1 MKIKRAVPKKIS
13 QPPLELKEVI
23 DRASEVI
30 EEELPLL
37 LNGFQEWKYA
47 RGDLFHWVTV
57 LNRFDGILERICKEY
72 VLKSVQTIVFTI
84 KTKELLL
91 AILRFSTILLDN
103 CSNRNIYNSCNY
115 LNDLLYSTDIDVV
128 EHTLCL
134 SLRLAQRVSS
144 QRYYRSN
151 YFISSERCLK
161 LAMSLQQS
169 SQERGTSGIDM
180 VKLLSDSY
188 ATDIYKSVYYAFYRH
203 LNPIEAIALS
213 STKDKETLS
222 STPVSKG
229 KVKENQSLSLSESI
243 DDSAEGMTAIKI
255 GSEKL
260 YNRQVE
266 DIFSDAISTYNIPT
280 ANYFDLMLRIRFA
293 KYVYDKKKRQQLVC
307 IKILAIA
314 VLAYTVQEHVLHSR
328 FFIFEPDIII
338 NLAQLI
344 HPDNKIS
351 KEIEIASFYALEA
364 LAHHRPKLM
373 DVLLALN
380 ASVNHGILMYV
391 FRTMIIELEN
401 SGFTKVFLKEYV
413 DALFLLIHY
422 LTTTQ
427 QGGNMLTSAGII
439 SFLIRL
445 LKNKTPK
452 AIRAV
457 TKATSLLDHLT
468 YGFPSTFSSF
478 CSARGLDVLVER
490 IKCEV
495 DYNIEQFLLPGK
507 TSKTSLIEHSMSQE
521 RFIVLK
527 TMLKFTLHMMQSTGT
542 SDGLRN
548 LIDSSLLETLKKIF
562 IYFEDFGP
570 SIIAMSINILS
581 TFIHNEPTSY
591 SIIHEVKLSETFLKM
606 TSSLILP
613 SPDVISAIPNAFG
626 AICLNT
632 QGMEL
637 FNSIKPLSSFFSIF
651 TSSLHRKALQESELS
666 SILGTS
672 FDELVRHHPSLK
684 SDVIDEVLSMLKRV
698 LQIGTELTNIID
710 NANMSTTTSDSDL
723 NSQNDVV
730 MKEKLDYIE
739 DDENGVKRPVI
750 VSHIDFVSRFLEGFF
765 QNSSHCREFLR
776 NNGLDILLQYY
787 SLPCLPYDFI
797 DTPASYSL
805 SHLFRIISEVNVQSV
820 LLDIVKYF
828 QKSLNKLDIFLE
840 HKGLES
846 FFERYLK
853 LLPTGLEF
861 VFSGNCFLKDLSQV
875 HSLGSLLSDIYELP
889 IFSHARSA
897 LSFFQLFLSN
907 PELDGLL
914 EKIGHLV
921 RVSVW
926 ESINLLNI
934 IPSDL
939 EEATRLSDD
948 SKIKNND
955 KEKKD
960 SKLDQS
966 IDRSSPVF
974 LSIKM
979 IRYLLAQIPTSL
991 NNFFQGLSKMLI
1003 THRFSDSGQRKMAL
1017 KVANIIGVILAQHL
1031 KWEKLDNVEFVN
1043 NKYMYWVMVL
1053 GFNQAVILE
1062 EKQQISV
1069 QTIVLLAFDKFGG
1082 IHATLHILKTFWQE
1096 VDKLSSISERSKD
1109 SCSITFR
1116 VYDGIKIIL
1125 QFFKVITLPKAL
1137 LISLQTSGLSFR
1149 EKDKDKPDY
1158 FNPSDFI
1165 AQLRANVLPPIK
1177 DLWASDILYKIP
1189 YLNVKFIVQIFTQI
1203 FKIEGEMNEKAESNA
1218 SLVASGHRALS
1229 GLSEERIRQLCD
1241 MGFARSAAETALMRC
1256 GNHLSTATEYLL
1268 AHPELN
1274 QDTGTSRSHS
1284 NANSLSNHPFSSQ
1297 NEQVNNSTRDHVGA
1311 TQDSSSALTS
1321 FLNSIDQSAFSTDG
1335 NNEQII
1341 SRSNDTEKLEI
1352 NTVSVKGKGKDNS
1365 KVDTKAHVDT
1375 NLSGVRKSIKTDL
1388 IERVLTLLNIHNNL
1402 VFELSALILE
1412 TCVYFNENSWNVY
1425 VVECIVNKICELE
1438 SKIKSS
1444 ESDGL
1449 KAASILHLLGLLLH
1463 DSSFYESCKNEIL
1476 NFQPVFICFLTR
1488 ENDKPSPWLAPVLLV
1503 FEQIIITSI
1512 QPKQQPL
1519 LPASEDSAPRVVS
1532 DLFFLV
1538 QKESIFDAIL
1548 ELFKTEFQKID
1559 DILSLLRVLVILT
1572 RSKDIVV
1579 RFFQKDGMQL
1589 LFSAIKSISGKY
1601 QNEHLQIL
1609 IVTIL
1614 RHLIEDLDVIKNIM
1628 TTEVKSYF
1636 NQSRF
1641 RGLDI
1646 NAFLRNNAHLVLRD
1660 PDIFVDVIEK
1670 ECKFPRYDI
1679 HNRIQQ
1685 IALKDSEFIENSVQE
1700 ITSTD
1705 QTSMS
1710 SKLSCQDVIEINKLE
1725 DPDSVIFF
1733 LLSELLDCKD
1743 GFDYEEI
1750 KQLDSAN
1757 ADTVNTAASNVDQSK
1772 TSGTI
1777 SKENE
1782 FKAEEH
1788 PQYMYKCFLLQCL
1801 AELLSSYKH
1810 CKLEFVN
1817 FSKKYVFKG
1826 VVLPSKVRSTMLSY
1840 LLYDVIPYGTIN
1852 PSENIQ
1858 IRKRFSASNWA
1869 ISVIISLCAST
1880 SESVEEKNKSDLVF
1894 VRKLVLESISK
1905 AFKDASCSLEPLEM
1919 RYSRLLTLSELCYRL
1934 LVARAN
1940 IKGVSNYINDDHKK
1954 IAKLM
1959 LEKNFM
1965 SILTG
1970 ALADIDLN
1978 FPSSKRLVRL
1988 ILRPLRKLSQ
1998 IAVELNENSEIE
2010 KPDNNDKQDETLTD
2024 ASISEREPLDE
2035 REETLDL
2042 YRNSAL
2048 GMFHGEMEDNENSN
2062 EFDSDDEEIYDEMDF
2077 DEEDSETG
2085 SVLSDED
2092 NDIDMGSQQNGEMD
2106 VEIILD
2112 DQVDT
2117 DDDVNEQTELGLND
2131 VIDDPNRASED
2142 GFDVETDDESG
2153 WQTDSIDDITNEDD
2167 DNDGGRSDRRSWHA
2181 ITSGGCH
2188 FISEPNVQVFRRSSR
2203 INNGME
2209 NNINPLLIDSTSVS
2223 QRHVLQ
2229 SRDSFSRSDS
2239 FTDWVQ
2245 SIEQLIG
2252 GGAVQVLGDV
2262 MNRVSRQIRGPSQH
2276 AIRVEVN
2283 TSNGSL
2289 LTREVERM
2297 FGQRSQSVQQN
2308 QRSSREDPITAVAI
2322 LSPTSTSQRWSDE
2335 ARLIYG
2341 NTVVEK
2347 ALLMLN
2353 SLMNVLVPQ
2362 AIRDERIR
2370 KEKEKVLEEVKKSQI
2385 TENSGDDKNN
2395 GKNME
2400 DELSGNES
2408 DKTGCTVADVST
2420 MDGVENIPSQIQER
2434 SVDESVGPSQRVT
2447 VMLRGNEV
2455 DITSLD
2461 IDPTFLEALPE
2472 DMREDVLT
2480 QHIRD
2485 QRVAALTN
2493 QSSEISPEFLNALP
2507 DEIREE
2513 LLQQEAADRR
2523 RREREQQIYSS
2534 RNNVDVT
2541 TSGPVEID
2549 PVTFLATLDPY
2560 LRRQVLLDQNDEFLS
2575 QLPPSLAEEV
2585 NVLRERSTGR
2595 LSQILQIPASSSHQR
2610 ETNSSLPKKSST
2622 KHEIVQLLDKAG
2634 IATLVR
2640 LLFIPQPNGKNPLHD
2655 ILLSVCKNRQNR
2667 IEVINLLLSV
2677 LQDGTNDLY
2686 AVDKSFSQM
2695 SLRAKN
2701 TTLKGTPK
2709 SKTTSKCPLSSF
2721 LQSNGENMPNLVTQQ
2736 CIEALEFLVQ
2746 WNEHLPSYFLNEH
2759 DHIIRP
2765 RRSNSRKDKGKD
2777 TITKG
2782 SKYAINI
2789 LLSLLDRDSI
2799 LQNSSIMDQFSHLL
2813 SIITRSLST
2822 LKKRGK
2828 QESES
2833 CKNSKSPQLQS
2844 EVNEDTIDERS
2855 EQNVDSH
2862 SDADIKIVDNNDKD
2876 QEAMSKNR
2884 VIESP
2889 YIPESNLR
2897 LIVNI
2902 LTSRDC
2908 SSKTFQHTL
2917 TAMQYLTII
2926 PGSKDIIGDELVCKA
2941 QTFGSRLLGQ
2951 LDDLIQQIRNV
2962 SCGAELQGSALSEFS
2977 PASSD
2982 QAKLLRIL
2990 KAISYLFEQKEK
3002 SDSTETEDNNSDL
3015 SRLYDSLTFQ
3025 PLWGKLSICL
3035 SAIQERPDMMHI
3047 ATILLPMIES
3057 LMVICKNT
3065 ALKDI
3070 SKRTYG
3076 SRHPTPAEDSME
3088 SIFFSFT
3095 ENHRKILNQMVRNN
3109 PSLMSGSVSLLVK
3122 NPKILDFDNKR
3133 NYFNRRLHDRGSS
3146 REHYPPLQL
3155 NVRREMIFLDSY
3167 LALYFKSGDEMKY
3180 SKLNIRFHGE
3190 EGVDAGGLTREW
3202 YQALARQMFNPDYAL
3217 FIPVAA
3223 DKTTFH
3229 PNRRSDVN
3237 QDHLSFFK
3245 FIGRIIG
3252 KALYDNRLLDSHFSR
3267 AVYKKILGKPVS
3279 LKDIETLDLEYYKSL
3294 VWMLENDITD
3304 VITETFSVETEN
3316 YGATETVDL
3325 IPGGRS
3331 ILVTEENKHEYVKA
3345 VIEYRL
3351 INSVKDQLDNFLIGF
3366 YDIIPPDLIQIFN
3379 EQELELLISGLPD
3392 IDVDDWRHNTEY
3404 CNYTASSPQIQW
3416 FWRAV
3421 RSFDDEQRA
3430 KLLQFATGTSKVP
3443 LNGFKGLEGMQG
3455 IQKFSI
3461 HRDPTSSDRL
3471 PQSHTCY
3478 NQIDLPVY
3486 ESYEALR
3493 AALLTAINEGSEGFG
3508 FA

>member
-13 QPPLELKEVI
+13 QPPKELKEII
-23 DRASEVI
+23 DQASEI
-30 EEELPLL
+30 SEEELPKL
-37 LNGFQEWKYA
+37 LNEFEEWKYS
-47 RGDLFHWVTV
+47 RGDLFHWMTL

-72 VLKSVQTIVFTI
+72 VLKNVQIITFTL

-115 LNDLLYSTDIDVV
+115 LNDLLYSTDIDIV
-128 EHTLCL
+128 EYTLCL

-180 VKLLSDSY
+180 VKLLSDSHV
-188 ATDIYKSVYYAFYRH
+188 TDGYKNVYYAFYRH
-203 LNPIEAIALS
+203 LNPIEAIALTTS
-213 STKDKETLS
+213 NKDKESQTS
-222 STPVSKG
+222 APSGKG
-229 KVKENQSLSLSESI
+229 KAKENQSFASPENL
-243 DDSAEGMTAIKI
+243 DDSVEGMMAIKI
-255 GSEKL
+255 SSEKF

-266 DIFSDAISTYNIPT
+266 DILNDAISTYNVST
-280 ANYFDLMLRIRFA
+280 TNCFDLMLRIRFA
-293 KYVYDKKKRQQLVC
+293 KYVYDKKKRQQLIC

-328 FFIFEPDIII
+328 FFIFEPDIIT
-338 NLAQLI
+338 NLAHLI

-351 KEIEIASFYALEA
+351 KEIEIAAFYALEA
-364 LAHHRPKLM
+364 LAHHRSRLM

-391 FRTMIIELEN
+391 FRTMIIELE
-401 SGFTKVFLKEYV
+401 SSVLTKTFSKEYV

-439 SFLIRL
+439 PSLIRL
-445 LKNKTPK
+445 LKNKAPK

-457 TKATSLLDHLT
+457 TKAASLLDHLT
-468 YGFPSTFSSF
+468 YGFPSTFNAF
-478 CSARGLDVLVER
+478 CSARGLDVLVGR
-490 IKCEV
+490 IKDEV
-495 DYNIEQFLLPGK
+495 DYNIKQFLLPDK
-507 TSKTSLIEHSMSQE
+507 VSRTSVTEHSMSQE
-521 RFIVLK
+521 RFIILK
-527 TMLKFTLHMMQSTGT
+527 TTLKFALHMMQSTGT

-548 LIDSSLLETLKKIF
+548 LVDSSLLETLKKIF
-562 IYFEDFGP
+562 AHFEDFGS

-606 TSSLILP
+606 ISSLILP

-637 FNSIKPLSSFFSIF
+637 FNNIKPLPSFFSIF

-684 SDVIDEVLSMLKRV
+684 SEVIDEVLSMLKRV
-698 LQIGTELTNIID
+698 LQIGLDLVNVID
-710 NANMSTTTSDSDL
+710 NTDILVTSVSDNEL
-723 NSQNDVV
+723 SSRNQKNDLTI
-730 MKEKLDYIE
+730 KDKLDYIE

-750 VSHIDFVSRFLEGFF
+750 ISHIDFVSRFLEGFF
-765 QNSSHCREFLR
+765 QNSSHCREFLK

-787 SLPCLPYDFI
+787 TLPSLPYDFI
-797 DTPASYSL
+797 DTPAAYSL

-820 LLDIVKYF
+820 LLDIMRYF
-828 QKSLNKLDIFLE
+828 QKSLNKLDVFLE
-840 HKGLES
+840 HKDSES
-846 FFERYLK
+846 FFRKYLK
-853 LLPTGLEF
+853 LSSSGLEF
-861 VFSGNCFLKDLSQV
+861 ISEGNEFLKNLSQI
-875 HSLGSLLSDIYELP
+875 HALGSLLSDIYELP
-889 IFSHARSA
+889 IFSHTRSA

-914 EKIGHLV
+914 EKIGHLI

-926 ESINLLNI
+926 ESIRFLNI

-939 EEATRLSDD
+939 EEATRFVDD
-948 SKIKNND
+948 SKTKTND

-960 SKLDQS
+960 LKLDQTV
-966 IDRSSPVF
+966 DKNSSVF
-974 LSIKM
+974 FNVKM
-979 IRYLLAQIPTSL
+979 IRYLLVQIPTSL
-991 NNFFQGLSKMLI
+991 NNFFQGLTKMLI
-1003 THRFSDSGQRKMAL
+1003 THRFSDSGQRKIAL
-1017 KVANIIGVILAQHL
+1017 KVANIIGTILAQHL
-1031 KWEKLDNVEFVN
+1031 SWERLDNVESVN
-1043 NKYMYWVMVL
+1043 NKYMYWIMIL

-1062 EKQQISV
+1062 EKQQLSV
-1069 QTIVLLAFDKFGG
+1069 QTIVLVAFDKSGG
-1082 IHATLHILKTFWQE
+1082 IQTTLHILKTFWQE
-1096 VDKLSSISERSKD
+1096 VDKLSSVTEVSKD

-1137 LISLQTSGLSFR
+1137 LTSLQTAGLSSR
-1149 EKDKDKPDY
+1149 EKDKDKSDY
-1158 FNPSDFI
+1158 FNPNDFI
-1165 AQLRANVLPPIK
+1165 TQLRISILPSIK
-1177 DLWASDILYKIP
+1177 DLWSSDVLYKMP
-1189 YLNVKFIVQIFTQI
+1189 YLNVKSLIQILSQT
-1203 FKIEGEMNEKAESNA
+1203 FKTDGESNEKTDNSAALISSN
-1218 SLVASGHRALS
+1218 HRALS
-1229 GLSEERIRQLCD
+1229 GPSEERIRQLCD
-1241 MGFARSAAETALMRC
+1241 MGFIRSAAETALMRC

-1274 QDTGTSRSHS
+1274 QDTGTSRSHG
-1284 NANSLSNHPFSSQ
+1284 NADLFPNYSVSSQ
-1297 NEQVNNSTRDHVGA
+1297 NEQTNDNVMGDINVNR
-1311 TQDSSSALTS
+1311 DSSSILS
-1321 FLNSIDQSAFSTDG
+1321 SGLLNSMECDTFSTEENVGQTVSELDDM
-1335 NNEQII
+1335 
-1341 SRSNDTEKLEI
+1341 RKLE
-1352 NTVSVKGKGKDNS
+1352 TGVLSLKGKGKNNLKMDS
-1365 KVDTKAHVDT
+1365 RMHVDT
-1375 NLSGVRKSIKTDL
+1375 NLADIRKSIRMTL
-1388 IERVLTLLNIHNNL
+1388 IERFLSLLNIHNNL
-1402 VFELSALILE
+1402 VFELSGLILGA
-1412 TCVYFNENSWNVY
+1412 YAFSNENSWSVC
-1425 VVECIVNKICELE
+1425 VVHCIVNKIRELQ
-1438 SKIKSS
+1438 SRIKLS
-1444 ESDGL
+1444 ESNGL
-1449 KAASILHLLGLLLH
+1449 QAASILHLLGLLLH
-1463 DSSFYESCKNEIL
+1463 DSSFYESCRNEIL
-1476 NFQPVFICFLTR
+1476 NYQSVFICFLTR
-1488 ENDKPSPWLAPVLLV
+1488 ENDKPSPWIAPVLLV
-1503 FEQIIITSI
+1503 FEQIIIASI

-1519 LPASEDSAPRVVS
+1519 SLITEDSVPRVIS
-1532 DLFFLV
+1532 ELFFSI
-1538 QKESIFDAIL
+1538 QKEQIFDAVL
-1548 ELFKTEFQKID
+1548 ELFKTEIQKID
-1559 DILSLLRVLVILT
+1559 DILSLFRILVILT
-1572 RSKDIVV
+1572 RSKDIVT
-1579 RFFQKDGMQL
+1579 RFFQKDGIRL
-1589 LFSAIKSISGKY
+1589 LFLTIKSISGKH
-1601 QNEHLQIL
+1601 QSEHLQIL
-1609 IVTIL
+1609 IIIIL
-1614 RHLIEDLDVIKNIM
+1614 RHLIEDLDIIQNIM
-1628 TTEVKSYF
+1628 TTEIKSYF
-1636 NQSRF
+1636 SQSRF

-1646 NAFLRNNAHLVLRD
+1646 NAFLRNNTQLALRES
-1660 PDIFVDVIEK
+1660 DIFIDVIEK
-1670 ECKFPRYDI
+1670 ECKLPRYDS
-1679 HNRIQQ
+1679 HNRVQQ
-1685 IALKDSEFIENSVQE
+1685 IALKDSESVENFIHE
-1700 ITSTD
+1700 IPSTD
-1705 QTSMS
+1705 QMLCIS
-1710 SKLSCQDVIEINKLE
+1710 SKPSCQDEVLEISKVEHSN
-1725 DPDSVIFF
+1725 SVIFF
-1733 LLSELLDCKD
+1733 LLSELLTCKD
-1743 GFDYEEI
+1743 NLDYEEL
-1750 KQLDSAN
+1750 KQSESN
-1757 ADTVNTAASNVDQSK
+1757 MSPDTIVNT
-1772 TSGTI
+1772 TTI
-1777 SKENE
+1777 NMEQNKIPNINLKESE
-1782 FKAEEH
+1782 FKTEEH

-1801 AELLSSYKH
+1801 AELLSSYRH
-1810 CKLEFVN
+1810 CKLEFIN
-1817 FSKKYVFKG
+1817 FSRKYPFKG
-1826 VVLPSKVRSTMLSY
+1826 IVAPSKIRSTMLSY
-1840 LLYDVIPYGTIN
+1840 LLYEIIPYGTIN

-1880 SESVEEKNKSDLVF
+1880 SENHEEKNRPDMIF

-1905 AFKDASCSLEPLEM
+1905 AFKDASCSPEPLEM
-1919 RYSRLLTLSELCYRL
+1919 KYSRLLTLSELCYRL

-1940 IKGVSNYINDDHKK
+1940 IKGISNHTADDHKK
-1954 IAKLM
+1954 LAKLM

-1998 IAVELNENSEIE
+1998 IAVELNENSEIG
-2010 KPDNNDKQDETLTD
+2010 KPDNNDKQDGTLTD
-2024 ASISEREPLDE
+2024 ASISEREPSDE
-2035 REETLDL
+2035 REETPDF

-2048 GMFHGEMEDNENSN
+2048 GMFHGEMEDNDDSN

-2077 DEEDSETG
+2077 EEEDSETG

-2092 NDIDMGSQQNGEMD
+2092 NDDIDMGSQQNGEMD

-2117 DDDVNEQTELGLND
+2117 DDDDDDDDDDDVNEQTELGSND
-2131 VIDDPNRASED
+2131 VIDDP
-2142 GFDVETDDESG
+2142 
-2153 WQTDSIDDITNEDD
+2153 
-2167 DNDGGRSDRRSWHA
+2167 
-2181 ITSGGCH
+2181 
-2188 FISEPNVQVFRRSSR
+2188 SEPNVQVFRRNSR
-2203 INNGME
+2203 INHSGE
-2209 NNINPLLIDSTSVS
+2209 SSINPLLVDSANMS
-2223 QRHVLQ
+2223 QRQILQ
-2229 SRDSFSRSDS
+2229 SRDTFSRSDS

-2297 FGQRSQSVQQN
+2297 FGQRSQSAQQN
-2308 QRSSREDPITAVAI
+2308 QRSSREDPITAVSI
-2322 LSPTSTSQRWSDE
+2322 WSPTSTSQRWLDE

-2341 NTVVEK
+2341 STVEK
-2347 ALLMLN
+2347 ALLLLN
-2353 SLMNVLVPQ
+2353 SLMNVLAPQ
-2362 AIRDERIR
+2362 AIKEERIR
-2370 KEKEKVLEEVKKSQI
+2370 KEKEKMLEAR
-2385 TENSGDDKNN
+2385 KNQEMAEKLSN
-2395 GKNME
+2395 DNEGRIE
-2400 DELSGNES
+2400 DGLVGNELERVEHNIVES
-2408 DKTGCTVADVST
+2408 PV
-2420 MDGVENIPSQIQER
+2420 MDGVENMLGQTQEYPAEEL
-2434 SVDESVGPSQRVT
+2434 SEPAQRVT
-2447 VMLRGNEV
+2447 VMLRGNEI

-2507 DEIREE
+2507 EEIREE

-2523 RREREQQIYSS
+2523 RREREQNTYLS
-2534 RNNVDVT
+2534 RNNTDAAAT
-2541 TSGPVEID
+2541 GPVEID
-2549 PVTFLATLDPY
+2549 SVTFLATLDPY
-2560 LRRQVLLDQNDEFLS
+2560 LRRQVLLDQDDEFLS

-2585 NVLRERSTGR
+2585 NVLRERSSGR
-2595 LSQILQIPASSSHQR
+2595 LGQIFQIPVSSSRQQGVNNASS
-2610 ETNSSLPKKSST
+2610 KKSSS
-2622 KHEIVQLLDKAG
+2622 KREVMQLLDKAG

-2695 SLRAKN
+2695 SLRARN
-2701 TTLKGTPK
+2701 TVTLKGTPK
-2709 SKTTSKCPLSSF
+2709 SKTSKCLLSSF
-2721 LQSNGENMPNLVTQQ
+2721 LQSNGENTPNLVTQQ

-2746 WNEHLPSYFLNEH
+2746 WNEYLPSYFLNEH

-2777 TITKG
+2777 TTTRG

-2799 LQNSSIMDQFSHLL
+2799 LQNSNIMDQFSHLL
-2813 SIITRSLST
+2813 SIITRSLMV
-2822 LKKRGK
+2822 LKKKGK
-2828 QESES
+2828 QDSES
-2833 CKNSKSPQLQS
+2833 YKNVRSSQAQS
-2844 EVNEDTIDERS
+2844 EINEDTIEEKS
-2855 EQNVDSH
+2855 EQNADSYD
-2862 SDADIKIVDNNDKD
+2862 DADAKSVDNVDKD
-2876 QEAMSKNR
+2876 QDAKNKNKVVR
-2884 VIESP
+2884 PP
-2889 YIPESNLR
+2889 YIPENNLR
-2897 LIVNI
+2897 LTVNI

-2917 TAMQYLTII
+2917 AAMQHLSII
-2926 PGSKDIIGDELVCKA
+2926 PGAKDIIGDELVCQA
-2941 QTFGSRLLGQ
+2941 QAFGSRLLGQ
-2951 LDDLIQQIRNV
+2951 LDDLIQQIRNASFGV
-2962 SCGAELQGSALSEFS
+2962 ELQGAALSDFS

-2990 KAISYLFEQKEK
+2990 KAINYLFEQKEK
-3002 SDSTETEDNNSDL
+3002 SSESTEIEDNNNDL
-3015 SRLYDSLTFQ
+3015 FGLYDSLTFQ

-3035 SAIQERPDMMHI
+3035 SAIQERSDMMHV
-3047 ATILLPMIES
+3047 ATILLPLIEA

-3070 SKRTYG
+3070 TKRSHG
-3076 SRHPTPAEDSME
+3076 SRQTTPADDSME

-3223 DKTTFH
+3223 DRTTFH

-3325 IPGGRS
+3325 IPGGRTV
-3331 ILVTEENKHEYVKA
+3331 LVTEENKHEYVKA

-3443 LNGFKGLEGMQG
+3443 LNGFKELEGMQG

-3493 AALLTAINEGSEGFG
+3493 TALLTAINEGSEGFG